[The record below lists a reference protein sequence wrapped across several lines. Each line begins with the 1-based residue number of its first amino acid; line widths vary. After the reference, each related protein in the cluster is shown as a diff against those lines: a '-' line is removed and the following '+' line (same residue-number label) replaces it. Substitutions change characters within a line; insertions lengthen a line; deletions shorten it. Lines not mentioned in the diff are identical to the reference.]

1 MALFS
6 CPKITQLAFRCLLCF
21 FLSLLFHLSNVLV
34 MKLTDSLKLGKQLTY
49 LLISFTQE
57 MNERKKVGHGEEVAV
72 IVGVVEA
79 VMVDGGFV
87 GWIRNY
93 H

>member
-1 MALFS
+1 
-6 CPKITQLAFRCLLCF
+6 
-21 FLSLLFHLSNVLV
+21 
-34 MKLTDSLKLGKQLTY
+34 
-49 LLISFTQE
+49 